1 MALWW
6 DVFRHFCSVYTDSSF
21 AWTWLNVTFSTTCS
35 YGGWWRSRTCM
46 FGIFK
51 IAGYTVV
58 SLHFQVL
65 QGNTRG
71 HSGVWRHQ
79 RRVFRQRQTV
89 VAWNQSELRRR
100 VSNIRWASLPSWAP
114 VTFVLSTVRNSP
126 VMQIVGVCLFFFQ
139 LAVGNKNDD
148 PNSKVVETTDAQ
160 KFAEQM
166 GINLFETSA
175 KENINVEEVSK
186 NNQTCTCQ
194 INRRLL
200 LASPQWPHV
209 VVFACRCSTASQSWC

>member
-1 MALWW
+1 
-6 DVFRHFCSVYTDSSF
+6 
-21 AWTWLNVTFSTTCS
+21 
-35 YGGWWRSRTCM
+35 M

-51 IAGYTVV
+51 IAGYLHTVI

-100 VSNIRWASLPSWAP
+100 VSNIRWASCLHGLLSRLFYAPS
-114 VTFVLSTVRNSP
+114 VTVQWCRLWGFVCFFSNSQWETKTTTPTLKWSRRRTRRSLQSRWELTFLRRAQRRTSTLKRYLKITK
-126 VMQIVGVCLFFFQ
+126 QC
-139 LAVGNKNDD
+139 A
-148 PNSKVVETTDAQ
+148 
-160 KFAEQM
+160 
-166 GINLFETSA
+166 
-175 KENINVEEVSK
+175 
-186 NNQTCTCQ
+186 CQ